1 MFCSENL
8 AAYIQFNNTQKMSDS
23 RNSSNSLRGGG
34 AKQTGGAGRT
44 QKYAMGSHKTDLLGQ
59 AGLRAHQERS
69 DAKRKLQLQ
78 LTSKRLAADM
88 RAALLM
94 YHTEEE
100 YEEYQIPLPSTED
113 AKNKLKAMKEFTEN
127 WYDKDFREEW
137 LQTVT
142 EVWSEELKAK
152 YEAAVMAAMA
162 ARNASKPQEEGEAM
176 SIEELTELI
185 ANLDPNTPSEERQR
199 LKKKLK
205 RKKQRAKDTTKAK
218 DKKDEKTELT
228 EFNP

>member
-1 MFCSENL
+1 
-8 AAYIQFNNTQKMSDS
+8 MSDA

-34 AKQTGGAGRT
+34 AKQAGGSGRT
-44 QKYAMGSHKTDLLGQ
+44 QKYAMGNHKTELLGQ
-59 AGLRAHQERS
+59 QGLRAHQERS

-78 LTSKRLAADM
+78 VTSKKLAADM

-113 AKNKLKAMKEFTEN
+113 AKTKLKAMKEFTEQ

-142 EVWSEELKAK
+142 EVWLEELKAK
-152 YEAAVMAAMA
+152 YEAAGMAAMA
-162 ARNASKPQEEGEAM
+162 KRANAKQQEEGEAM
-176 SIEELTELI
+176 SIEELTAMI
-185 ANLDPNTPSEERQR
+185 ANLGADTPAEERQR

-205 RKKQRAKDTTKAK
+205 RKKQRARDKEKAK
-218 DKKDEKTELT
+218 EKAGTEDNG
-228 EFNP
+228 ENQAE

>member
-1 MFCSENL
+1 
-8 AAYIQFNNTQKMSDS
+8 MSDS

-44 QKYAMGSHKTDLLGQ
+44 QKYAMGNHKTELLGQ

-78 LTSKRLAADM
+78 VTSKKLAADM

-142 EVWSEELKAK
+142 EVWLEELKAK

-205 RKKQRAKDTTKAK
+205 RKKQRAKDKEKAK
-218 DKKDEKTELT
+218 AKKKDENTE
-228 EFNP
+228 